1 MKPYKI
7 LDDQWIELTEGP
19 YTGIVYKYGRVNL
32 IEEGDSLRIQF
43 DYELDDESRLD
54 NDFVQHIGP
63 ILSDLIEE
71 GLMKNSIVY
80 TGGIDENRAE
90 NIK

>member
-32 IEEGDSLRIQF
+32 IEEDDSLRIQF
-43 DYELDDESRLD
+43 DYELDDGSRLD
-54 NDFVQHIGP
+54 NNFIQYIGP

>member
-19 YTGIVYKYGRVNL
+19 YEGIVYKYGRVNL
-32 IEEGDSLRIQF
+32 IEEDDSLRIQF
-43 DYELDDESRLD
+43 DYELDDGSHL
-54 NDFVQHIGP
+54 NNNFVQYIGP

-90 NIK
+90 NPK